1 MLLRRVTKHVKD
13 QNWFAV
19 SIDFAIVVVGVFV
32 GLQVSNWNAD
42 MAQQSRGEKIKVRLV
57 AEFKDIESE
66 LTRHI
71 QDITTWIGTAD
82 QLAADILADEVE
94 RNTSEFSD
102 RLSSIRWR
110 PPSGGSN
117 TIAELISQG
126 DMDILRS
133 PNLVEELL
141 RFETLAQRHTSN
153 NLAMRRFISADRNA
167 LSKASILAAIP
178 LELRG
183 EEFEQSL
190 IDRVKAPDIY
200 LATVSVSD
208 ALKIDLLWYQASLD
222 GACNILQELNDPCSA
237 NPDIPGEP
245 QG

>member
-1 MLLRRVTKHVKD
+1 MLLRRITKHVKD

-42 MAQQSRGEKIKVRLV
+42 MAQQSRGDKIKVRLA
-57 AEFKDIESE
+57 AEFRDIESE

-71 QDITTWIGTAD
+71 RDISTWIDTAD
-82 QLAADILADEVE
+82 QLAADILADQVE
-94 RNTSEFSD
+94 RDTQEFSN

-117 TIAELISQG
+117 TITELISQG

-153 NLAMRRFISADRNA
+153 NLAMRGFVSEDRNV
-167 LSKASILAAIP
+167 LSKASIFSAIP
-178 LELRG
+178 AELQV
-183 EEFEQSL
+183 EEFERSL
-190 IDRVKAPDIY
+190 IDRTKAPEIY
-200 LATVSVSD
+200 LATVSVSN
-208 ALKIDLLWYQASLD
+208 ALKIDLLWYQASLQ
-222 GACNILQELNDPCSA
+222 GACNILQELNEPCSA
-237 NPDIPGEP
+237 SADDPAER